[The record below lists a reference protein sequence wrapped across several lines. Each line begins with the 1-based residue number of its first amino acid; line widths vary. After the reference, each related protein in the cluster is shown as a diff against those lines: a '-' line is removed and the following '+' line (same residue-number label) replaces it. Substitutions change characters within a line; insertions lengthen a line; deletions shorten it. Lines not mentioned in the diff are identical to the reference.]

1 MSQSESGGLQAQVI
15 PSHFPVFI
23 WSWIHASGVI
33 CSWLIL
39 ALPSVTVCP
48 CFLSLHASRASELH
62 SSIDRILQ
70 TTSVP
75 SVDCSFILE
84 WVDCLFK
91 QLQSLPLTAHSSWNR
106 LIVSSKTQMHDRHRD
121 PSIISVFFHLSS
133 LVLSISLL
141 FGTWIL
147 NQVGSSLAA
156 QIWASA
162 CSSLCFKL
170 DPSTQSH
177 TSVIFPS
184 FLALIP
190 PPSPSYPPFSIT
202 FL

>member
-15 PSHFPVFI
+15 PPHFPVFV
-23 WSWIHASGVI
+23 WSWICASGVI
-33 CSWLIL
+33 WSWLIL
-39 ALPSVTVCP
+39 TLPSVTVCP
-48 CFLSLHASRASELH
+48 CFSSLHASQASELH

-75 SVDCSFILE
+75 SVDHSFIFE
-84 WVDCLFK
+84 QVDCLF
-91 QLQSLPLTAHSSWNR
+91 QDSGAWPALRFLLFQCSSIFLPSYSQS
-106 LIVSSKTQMHDRHRD
+106 VSN
-121 PSIISVFFHLSS
+121 
-133 LVLSISLL
+133 SLL
-141 FGTWIL
+141 FGTWMSCTL

-177 TSVIFPS
+177 TSV
-184 FLALIP
+184 
-190 PPSPSYPPFSIT
+190 T
-202 FL
+202 FLLS